1 MNNDRR
7 LLLVCIVVIIG
18 LIGCNIY
25 LNNQNH
31 KLQNS
36 NETASNNNET
46 SNKESNTSKE
56 LEYDCSFT
64 RTYHI
69 VNLLDNYI
77 AEVPELSY
85 IVLDS
90 YQSHSAFTHIIPTRL
105 KKELTEDKYYEFT
118 YTIKGTGIINDISDA
133 LSYISST
140 ELANQ
145 SNRENPKLQVSLE
158 IKETDKQGMG
168 QIQEPICKGK

>member
-25 LNNQNH
+25 LDNQNH
-31 KLQNS
+31 KLQND
-36 NETASNNNET
+36 NEN
-46 SNKESNTSKE
+46 SNKESNTTKE

-85 IVLDS
+85 LVLDS
-90 YQSHSAFTHIIPTRL
+90 YQSHGAFTHIIPTRL
-105 KKELTEDKYYEFT
+105 KKEIREDKYYEFT
-118 YTIKGTGIINDISDA
+118 YTIKGTGIINDISDV
-133 LSYISST
+133 LSYISAT

>member
-25 LNNQNH
+25 LDNQNH
-31 KLQNS
+31 KLQND
-36 NETASNNNET
+36 NEN
-46 SNKESNTSKE
+46 SNKESNTTKE

-85 IVLDS
+85 LVLDS
-90 YQSHSAFTHIIPTRL
+90 YQSHGAFTHIIPTRL
-105 KKELTEDKYYEFT
+105 KKELREDKYYEFT
-118 YTIKGTGIINDISDA
+118 YTIKGTGIINDISDV
-133 LSYISST
+133 LSYISAT

-158 IKETDKQGMG
+158 IKETDKQGME
-168 QIQEPICKGK
+168 QTQEPICKGK

>member
-25 LNNQNH
+25 LDNQNH
-31 KLQNS
+31 KLQND
-36 NETASNNNET
+36 NEN
-46 SNKESNTSKE
+46 SNKESNTTKE

-85 IVLDS
+85 LVLDS
-90 YQSHSAFTHIIPTRL
+90 YQSHGAFTHIIPTRL
-105 KKELTEDKYYEFT
+105 KKEIREDKYYEFT

>member
-25 LNNQNH
+25 LDNQNH
-31 KLQNS
+31 KLQND
-36 NETASNNNET
+36 NEN
-46 SNKESNTSKE
+46 SNKESNTTKE

-90 YQSHSAFTHIIPTRL
+90 YQSHGAFTHIIPTRL
-105 KKELTEDKYYEFT
+105 KKEIREDKYYEFT
-118 YTIKGTGIINDISDA
+118 YTIKGTGIINDISDV
-133 LSYISST
+133 LSYISAT

-158 IKETDKQGMG
+158 IKETDKQGME
-168 QIQEPICKGK
+168 QTQEPICKGK

>member
-18 LIGCNIY
+18 LIGCSIY
-25 LNNQNH
+25 LDNQNH
-31 KLQNS
+31 KLQND
-36 NETASNNNET
+36 NEN
-46 SNKESNTSKE
+46 SNKESNTTKE

-85 IVLDS
+85 LVLDY
-90 YQSHSAFTHIIPTRL
+90 YQSHVAFTHIIPTRL
-105 KKELTEDKYYEFT
+105 KKESREDKYYEFT

>member
-25 LNNQNH
+25 LDNQNH
-31 KLQNS
+31 KLQND
-36 NETASNNNET
+36 NEN
-46 SNKESNTSKE
+46 SNKESNTTKE

-77 AEVPELSY
+77 AEVPEESY
-85 IVLDS
+85 IVLDAF
-90 YQSHSAFTHIIPTRL
+90 QTHSAFTHKISSEA
-105 KKELTEDKYYEFT
+105 KKNLEVNKYYEFT
-118 YTIKGTGIINDISDA
+118 YYLKGRGIINDIEDVRNSISALNSIKSD
-133 LSYISST
+133 
-140 ELANQ
+140 N
-145 SNRENPKLQVSLE
+145 SLKVLLE
-158 IKETDKQGMG
+158 VKETNKEGLEQV
-168 QIQEPICKGK
+168 QENICEGK

>member
-25 LNNQNH
+25 LDNQNH
-31 KLQNS
+31 KLQND
-36 NETASNNNET
+36 NEN
-46 SNKESNTSKE
+46 SNKESNTTKE

-85 IVLDS
+85 LVLDS
-90 YQSHSAFTHIIPTRL
+90 YQSHGAFTHIIPTRL
-105 KKELTEDKYYEFT
+105 KKEIREDKYYEFT
-118 YTIKGTGIINDISDA
+118 YTIKGTGIINDISDV
-133 LSYISST
+133 LSYISAT

-158 IKETDKQGMG
+158 IRETDKQGMG

>member
-25 LNNQNH
+25 LDNQNH
-31 KLQNS
+31 KLQND
-36 NETASNNNET
+36 NEN
-46 SNKESNTSKE
+46 SNKESNTTKE

-85 IVLDS
+85 LVLDS
-90 YQSHSAFTHIIPTRL
+90 YQSHGAFTHIIPTRL

-118 YTIKGTGIINDISDA
+118 YTIKGTGIINDISDV
-133 LSYISST
+133 LSYISAT

-158 IKETDKQGMG
+158 IRETDKQGMG

>member
-25 LNNQNH
+25 LDNQNH
-31 KLQNS
+31 KLQNN
-36 NETASNNNET
+36 NETASNDNEN
-46 SNKESNTSKE
+46 SNKESNTTKE

-85 IVLDS
+85 LVLDS
-90 YQSHSAFTHIIPTRL
+90 YQSHGAFTHIIPTRL
-105 KKELTEDKYYEFT
+105 KKELTEEFAT
-118 YTIKGTGIINDISDA
+118 ACDAMGVSQASQISKMMRE
-133 LSYISST
+133 YIDDV
-140 ELANQ
+140 
-145 SNRENPKLQVSLE
+145 QVKNWNM
-158 IKETDKQGMG
+158 IYGRDW
-168 QIQEPICKGK
+168 

>member
-25 LNNQNH
+25 LDNQNH
-31 KLQNS
+31 KLQND
-36 NETASNNNET
+36 NEN
-46 SNKESNTSKE
+46 SNKESNTTKE

-85 IVLDS
+85 LVLDS
-90 YQSHSAFTHIIPTRL
+90 YQSHGAFTHIIPTRL
-105 KKELTEDKYYEFT
+105 KKEIREDKYYEFT
-118 YTIKGTGIINDISDA
+118 YTIKGTGIINDISDV
-133 LSYISST
+133 LSYISAT

-158 IKETDKQGMG
+158 IKETDKQGME
-168 QIQEPICKGK
+168 QTQEPICKGK

>member
-25 LNNQNH
+25 LDNQNH
-31 KLQNS
+31 KLQND
-36 NETASNNNET
+36 NEN
-46 SNKESNTSKE
+46 SNKESNTTKE

-85 IVLDS
+85 LVLDS
-90 YQSHSAFTHIIPTRL
+90 YQSHGAFTHIIPTRL
-105 KKELTEDKYYEFT
+105 KKELREDKYYEFT
-118 YTIKGTGIINDISDA
+118 YTIKGTGIINDISDV
-133 LSYISST
+133 LSYISAT

>member
-1 MNNDRR
+1 MNKDKR
-7 LLLVCIVVIIG
+7 LLLICMVVILG

-25 LNNQNH
+25 LQYEND
-31 KLQNS
+31 KL
-36 NETASNNNET
+36 T
-46 SNKESNTSKE
+46 KEKDNVKEEVTDNTTNTKE
-56 LEYDCSFT
+56 VYYDCSFT
-64 RTYHI
+64 KTYR
-69 VNLLDNYI
+69 VVDLLDGYI

-85 IVLDS
+85 VVVDS
-90 YQSHSAFTHIIPTRL
+90 YQSHGAFTHIIPTRL